1 MKYLIIT
8 LSVIILALGL
18 YCKSLKADLE
28 ISEQNNKI
36 LENSIK
42 VQDETI
48 SKLKDDY
55 SKIQSANSELNE
67 LYQNQMKRVQIQNA
81 INSFENNLKSKTA
94 ELTKSKTAEL
104 TKSETVSAVSN
115 AVSKSS
121 KECLVSDHKTKV
133 QYSIY
138 KCYKDPKCDILQ

>member
-8 LSVIILALGL
+8 FSVIILALGL

-28 ISEQNNKI
+28 VSEQNNKI

-67 LYQNQMKRVQIQNA
+67 LYNSQMKRFQIKDA
-81 INSFENNLKSKTA
+81 INSFENNLKSKSA
-94 ELTKSKTAEL
+94 EFVESKEST
-104 TKSETVSAVSN
+104 
-115 AVSKSS
+115 KSS
-121 KECLVSDHKTKV
+121 KECLVSEHKTKV

>member
-8 LSVIILALGL
+8 FSVLILALGL

-67 LYQNQMKRVQIQNA
+67 LYNSQMKRFQIHDA

-94 ELTKSKTAEL
+94 ELVETKES
-104 TKSETVSAVSN
+104 
-115 AVSKSS
+115 SKSS
-121 KECLVSDHKTKV
+121 KECLVSEHKTKV

>member
-8 LSVIILALGL
+8 FSVLILILGL
-18 YCKSLKADLE
+18 YCKSLKSDLE

-67 LYQNQMKRVQIQNA
+67 LYQNQMKRVQIHDA
-81 INSFENNLKSKTA
+81 INSFENNLKSKT
-94 ELTKSKTAEL
+94 
-104 TKSETVSAVSN
+104 VSAVSN
-115 AVSKSS
+115 TVSKSS
-121 KECLVSDHKTKV
+121 KECLVSEHKTKV

-138 KCYKDPKCDILQ
+138 ECYKNPKCDILQ

>member
-1 MKYLIIT
+1 MKYIIIA
-8 LSVIILALGL
+8 LSVTIMVLGF
-18 YCKSLKADLE
+18 YCKSLKSDLE

-48 SKLKDDY
+48 SKLKTDY

-67 LYQNQMKRVQIQNA
+67 LYQNQMKRFQIQNA
-81 INSFENNLKSKTA
+81 ISSFENNLKSKTA
-94 ELTKSKTAEL
+94 ELTKS
-104 TKSETVSAVSN
+104 
-115 AVSKSS
+115 SKSS
-121 KECLVSDHKTKV
+121 KECLVSEHKTKV

>member
-1 MKYLIIT
+1 MKYLIVT
-8 LSVIILALGL
+8 FSVVILILGL
-18 YCKSLKADLE
+18 YCKSLKSDLE

-94 ELTKSKTAEL
+94 ELTKS
-104 TKSETVSAVSN
+104 
-115 AVSKSS
+115 SKSS
-121 KECLVSDHKTKV
+121 KECLVPEHKTKV

-138 KCYKDPKCDILQ
+138 KCYKDSKCDILQ

>member
-1 MKYLIIT
+1 MKYIIIA
-8 LSVIILALGL
+8 LSVTIMVLGF

-42 VQDETI
+42 VQSETI
-48 SKLKDDY
+48 SKLKTDY

-67 LYQNQMKRVQIQNA
+67 LYQNQMKRFQIQNA

-94 ELTKSKTAEL
+94 ELTKS
-104 TKSETVSAVSN
+104 
-115 AVSKSS
+115 SKSS
-121 KECLVSDHKTKV
+121 KECLVSEHKTKV

>member
-1 MKYLIIT
+1 MKYLIIVF
-8 LSVIILALGL
+8 SVVILALGL

-67 LYQNQMKRVQIQNA
+67 LYNSQMKRFQIHDA
-81 INSFENNLKSKTA
+81 INSFENNLKSKTV
-94 ELTKSKTAEL
+94 ESKE
-104 TKSETVSAVSN
+104 S
-115 AVSKSS
+115 SKSS
-121 KECLVSDHKTKV
+121 KECLVSERETKV

>member
-1 MKYLIIT
+1 MKYLIVT
-8 LSVIILALGL
+8 FSVVILILGL
-18 YCKSLKADLE
+18 YCKSLKSDLE

-36 LENSIK
+36 LENSLK

-67 LYQNQMKRVQIQNA
+67 LYKNQMKRFQIHDA

-94 ELTKSKTAEL
+94 ELTKS
-104 TKSETVSAVSN
+104 
-115 AVSKSS
+115 SKSS
-121 KECLVSDHKTKV
+121 KECLVSEHKTKV

>member
-8 LSVIILALGL
+8 FSVVILALGL

-67 LYQNQMKRVQIQNA
+67 LYNSQMKRFQIHDA
-81 INSFENNLKSKTA
+81 INSFENTLKTDSVKSK
-94 ELTKSKTAEL
+94 ES
-104 TKSETVSAVSN
+104 
-115 AVSKSS
+115 SKSS
-121 KECLVSDHKTKV
+121 KECLVPEHKTKV

>member
-8 LSVIILALGL
+8 FSVIILALGL

-28 ISEQNNKI
+28 VSEQNNKI

-67 LYQNQMKRVQIQNA
+67 LYNSQMKRFQIHDA
-81 INSFENNLKSKTA
+81 INSFENNLKSKSA
-94 ELTKSKTAEL
+94 ELVESKEST
-104 TKSETVSAVSN
+104 
-115 AVSKSS
+115 KSS
-121 KECLVSDHKTKV
+121 KECLVPEHKTKV

>member
-1 MKYLIIT
+1 MKYLIIAFSVVILI
-8 LSVIILALGL
+8 LSL
-18 YCKSLKADLE
+18 YCKSLKSDLE
-28 ISEQNNKI
+28 ISEQNNRL

-81 INSFENNLKSKTA
+81 INSFENNLKSKSA
-94 ELTKSKTAEL
+94 ELVESKEST
-104 TKSETVSAVSN
+104 
-115 AVSKSS
+115 KSS
-121 KECLVSDHKTKV
+121 KECLVSEHKTKV

>member
-1 MKYLIIT
+1 MKYLIVT
-8 LSVIILALGL
+8 FSVVILVLGL
-18 YCKSLKADLE
+18 YCKSLKTDLE

-67 LYQNQMKRVQIQNA
+67 LYKNQIKRVQIHNA
-81 INSFENNLKSKTA
+81 INSFENNLKSKTV
-94 ELTKSKTAEL
+94 S
-104 TKSETVSAVSN
+104 TVSN
-115 AVSKSS
+115 TVSKSS
-121 KECLVSDHKTKV
+121 KECLVSEHKTKV

-138 KCYKDPKCDILQ
+138 ECYKDPKCDILQ

>member
-1 MKYLIIT
+1 MKYLIIAF
-8 LSVIILALGL
+8 SVVILALGL

-67 LYQNQMKRVQIQNA
+67 LYNSQMKRFQIHDA
-81 INSFENNLKSKTA
+81 INSFENNLKSKSA
-94 ELTKSKTAEL
+94 ELVESKESTKT
-104 TKSETVSAVSN
+104 
-115 AVSKSS
+115 S
-121 KECLVSDHKTKV
+121 KECLVPEHKTKV

>member
-1 MKYLIIT
+1 MKYLIVT
-8 LSVIILALGL
+8 FSVVILILGL
-18 YCKSLKADLE
+18 YCKSLKSDLE

-67 LYQNQMKRVQIQNA
+67 LYKNQMKRFQIQNA
-81 INSFENNLKSKTA
+81 INSFENNLKS
-94 ELTKSKTAEL
+94 
-104 TKSETVSAVSN
+104 ETVSAVSS

-121 KECLVSDHKTKV
+121 KECLVSEHKTKV

-138 KCYKDPKCDILQ
+138 ECYKDPKCDILR

>member
-8 LSVIILALGL
+8 FSVIILALGL

-28 ISEQNNKI
+28 VSEQNNKI

-67 LYQNQMKRVQIQNA
+67 LYNSQMKRFQIKDA

-94 ELTKSKTAEL
+94 ELVESKEST
-104 TKSETVSAVSN
+104 
-115 AVSKSS
+115 KSS
-121 KECLVSDHKTKV
+121 KECLVSEHKTKV

>member
-8 LSVIILALGL
+8 FSVLILVLGL

-81 INSFENNLKSKTA
+81 INSFENNLKS
-94 ELTKSKTAEL
+94 
-104 TKSETVSAVSN
+104 ETVSTVSS

-121 KECLVSDHKTKV
+121 KECLVSEHKTKV

-138 KCYKDPKCDILQ
+138 ECYKDPKCDILR

>member
-8 LSVIILALGL
+8 FSVIILALGL

-28 ISEQNNKI
+28 VSEQNNKI

-67 LYQNQMKRVQIQNA
+67 LYNSQMKRFQIKDA

-94 ELTKSKTAEL
+94 KSAEL
-104 TKSETVSAVSN
+104 VESKES
-115 AVSKSS
+115 SKSS
-121 KECLVSDHKTKV
+121 KECLVSEHKTKV

>member
-1 MKYLIIT
+1 MKYLIVT
-8 LSVIILALGL
+8 FSVLILALGL

-81 INSFENNLKSKTA
+81 INSFENNLKS
-94 ELTKSKTAEL
+94 
-104 TKSETVSAVSN
+104 ETVSTVSN
-115 AVSKSS
+115 TVSKSS
-121 KECLVSDHKTKV
+121 KECLVSEHKTKV

-138 KCYKDPKCDILQ
+138 ECYKDPKCDILR

>member
-8 LSVIILALGL
+8 FSVLILALGL

-67 LYQNQMKRVQIQNA
+67 LYNSQMKRFQIQNA
-81 INSFENNLKSKTA
+81 INSFENNLKSKSA
-94 ELTKSKTAEL
+94 ELVESKEST
-104 TKSETVSAVSN
+104 
-115 AVSKSS
+115 KSS
-121 KECLVSDHKTKV
+121 KECLVTEPKKVKV
-133 QYSIY
+133 QYSID

>member
-8 LSVIILALGL
+8 FSVVILALGL

-28 ISEQNNKI
+28 VSEQNNKI

-67 LYQNQMKRVQIQNA
+67 LYNSQMKRFQIKDA
-81 INSFENNLKSKTA
+81 INSFENNLKSKSA
-94 ELTKSKTAEL
+94 ELVESKEST
-104 TKSETVSAVSN
+104 
-115 AVSKSS
+115 KSS
-121 KECLVSDHKTKV
+121 KECLVSEHKTKV

>member
-8 LSVIILALGL
+8 FSVVILILGL

-28 ISEQNNKI
+28 ISEQNNEI
-36 LENSIK
+36 LKNSLK

-67 LYQNQMKRVQIQNA
+67 LYNSQMKRFQIRDA
-81 INSFENNLKSKTA
+81 INSFENNLKSESA
-94 ELTKSKTAEL
+94 ELVESKEST
-104 TKSETVSAVSN
+104 
-115 AVSKSS
+115 KSS
-121 KECLVSDHKTKV
+121 KECLVTEPKKVKV

-138 KCYKDPKCDILQ
+138 ECYKDPKCDILQ

>member
-1 MKYLIIT
+1 MKYLIVT
-8 LSVIILALGL
+8 FSVVILILGL

-28 ISEQNNKI
+28 VSEQNNKI

-67 LYQNQMKRVQIQNA
+67 LYKNQMKRFQIHDA
-81 INSFENNLKSKTA
+81 INSFENNLKSKT
-94 ELTKSKTAEL
+94 
-104 TKSETVSAVSN
+104 VSAVSN
-115 AVSKSS
+115 EVSKSS
-121 KECLVSDHKTKV
+121 KECLVSEHKTKV

-138 KCYKDPKCDILQ
+138 KCYKDSKCDILQ

>member
-1 MKYLIIT
+1 MKYLIIAF
-8 LSVIILALGL
+8 SVVILALGL

-28 ISEQNNKI
+28 VSEQNNKI

-67 LYQNQMKRVQIQNA
+67 LYNSQMKRFQIKDA
-81 INSFENNLKSKTA
+81 INSFANNLKSKTA
-94 ELTKSKTAEL
+94 ELVESKEST
-104 TKSETVSAVSN
+104 
-115 AVSKSS
+115 KSS
-121 KECLVSDHKTKV
+121 KECLVSEHKTKV

-138 KCYKDPKCDILQ
+138 KCYKDSKCDILQ

>member
-8 LSVIILALGL
+8 FSVVILVLGL

-81 INSFENNLKSKTA
+81 INSFENNLKS
-94 ELTKSKTAEL
+94 
-104 TKSETVSAVSN
+104 ETVSTVSN
-115 AVSKSS
+115 TVSKSS
-121 KECLVSDHKTKV
+121 KECLVSEHKTKV

-138 KCYKDPKCDILQ
+138 ECYKDPKCDILR

>member
-8 LSVIILALGL
+8 FSVVILALGL

-28 ISEQNNKI
+28 VSEQNNKI
-36 LENSIK
+36 LENSLK

-67 LYQNQMKRVQIQNA
+67 LYKNQMKRFQIHDA
-81 INSFENNLKSKTA
+81 INSFENNLKSKTS
-94 ELTKSKTAEL
+94 ELTKS
-104 TKSETVSAVSN
+104 
-115 AVSKSS
+115 SKSS
-121 KECLVSDHKTKV
+121 KECLLPEHKTKV

>member
-8 LSVIILALGL
+8 FSVVILALGL

-67 LYQNQMKRVQIQNA
+67 LYNSQMKRFQIKDA
-81 INSFENNLKSKTA
+81 INSFENNLKSKST
-94 ELTKSKTAEL
+94 EFVESKEST
-104 TKSETVSAVSN
+104 
-115 AVSKSS
+115 KSS
-121 KECLVSDHKTKV
+121 KECLVSEHKTKV

>member
-1 MKYLIIT
+1 MKYLIVT
-8 LSVIILALGL
+8 FSVVILILGL
-18 YCKSLKADLE
+18 YCKSLKSDLE

-81 INSFENNLKSKTA
+81 INSFENNLKS
-94 ELTKSKTAEL
+94 
-104 TKSETVSAVSN
+104 ETVSTVSN
-115 AVSKSS
+115 TVSKSS
-121 KECLVSDHKTKV
+121 KECLVSEHKTKV

-138 KCYKDPKCDILQ
+138 ECYKDPKCDILR

>member
-8 LSVIILALGL
+8 FSVIILALGL
-18 YCKSLKADLE
+18 YCKSLKTDLE

-67 LYQNQMKRVQIQNA
+67 LYNSQMKRFQIKDA
-81 INSFENNLKSKTA
+81 INSFENNLKSKTS
-94 ELTKSKTAEL
+94 ELVESKEST
-104 TKSETVSAVSN
+104 
-115 AVSKSS
+115 KSS
-121 KECLVSDHKTKV
+121 KECLVSEHKTKV

>member
-1 MKYLIIT
+1 MKYLIIAF
-8 LSVIILALGL
+8 SVVILALGL

-28 ISEQNNKI
+28 VSEQNNKI

-67 LYQNQMKRVQIQNA
+67 LYKNQMKRFQIHDA
-81 INSFENNLKSKTA
+81 INSFENNLKSKSA
-94 ELTKSKTAEL
+94 ELVESKEST
-104 TKSETVSAVSN
+104 
-115 AVSKSS
+115 KSS
-121 KECLVSDHKTKV
+121 KECLVSEHKTKV

-138 KCYKDPKCDILQ
+138 KCYKDQKCDILQ

>member
-1 MKYLIIT
+1 MKYLIVT
-8 LSVIILALGL
+8 FSVVILALGL

-28 ISEQNNKI
+28 ISEQNNEI
-36 LENSIK
+36 LKNSLK

-81 INSFENNLKSKTA
+81 INSFENNLKS
-94 ELTKSKTAEL
+94 
-104 TKSETVSAVSN
+104 ETVST
-115 AVSKSS
+115 VSKSS
-121 KECLVSDHKTKV
+121 KECLVSEHKTKV

-138 KCYKDPKCDILQ
+138 ECYKDPKCDILR

>member
-1 MKYLIIT
+1 MKYLIVT
-8 LSVIILALGL
+8 FSVLILVLGL
-18 YCKSLKADLE
+18 YCKSLKSDLE

-81 INSFENNLKSKTA
+81 INSFENNLKSKT
-94 ELTKSKTAEL
+94 
-104 TKSETVSAVSN
+104 VSAVSN
-115 AVSKSS
+115 EVSKSS
-121 KECLVSDHKTKV
+121 KECLVPEHKTKV

-138 KCYKDPKCDILQ
+138 ECYKNPKCDILQ

>member
-8 LSVIILALGL
+8 FSVVILILGL
-18 YCKSLKADLE
+18 YCKSLKSDLE

-67 LYQNQMKRVQIQNA
+67 LYNSQMKRFQIQNA
-81 INSFENNLKSKTA
+81 INSFENNLKS
-94 ELTKSKTAEL
+94 
-104 TKSETVSAVSN
+104 ETVSTVSN
-115 AVSKSS
+115 SVSKSS
-121 KECLVSDHKTKV
+121 KECLVSEHKTKV

-138 KCYKDPKCDILQ
+138 ECYKDPKCDILR

>member
-8 LSVIILALGL
+8 FSVIILVLGL

-28 ISEQNNKI
+28 VSEQNNKI

-67 LYQNQMKRVQIQNA
+67 LYNSQMKRFQIKDA
-81 INSFENNLKSKTA
+81 INSFENNLKSKSA
-94 ELTKSKTAEL
+94 ELVESKEST
-104 TKSETVSAVSN
+104 
-115 AVSKSS
+115 KSS
-121 KECLVSDHKTKV
+121 KECLVSEHKTKV

>member
-1 MKYLIIT
+1 MKYLIIAF
-8 LSVIILALGL
+8 SVVILALGL

-36 LENSIK
+36 LENSLK

-67 LYQNQMKRVQIQNA
+67 LYKNQMKRFQIHDA
-81 INSFENNLKSKTA
+81 INSFENNLKSETA
-94 ELTKSKTAEL
+94 ELTKS
-104 TKSETVSAVSN
+104 
-115 AVSKSS
+115 SKSS
-121 KECLVSDHKTKV
+121 KECLVSEHKTKV

>member
-1 MKYLIIT
+1 MKYLIIVF
-8 LSVIILALGL
+8 SVVILALGL
-18 YCKSLKADLE
+18 YCKSLKSDLE

-67 LYQNQMKRVQIQNA
+67 LYNSQMKRFQIKDA
-81 INSFENNLKSKTA
+81 INSFENNLKSKSA
-94 ELTKSKTAEL
+94 EFVESKEST
-104 TKSETVSAVSN
+104 
-115 AVSKSS
+115 KSS
-121 KECLVSDHKTKV
+121 KECLVSEHKTKV

>member
-1 MKYLIIT
+1 MKYLIIVF
-8 LSVIILALGL
+8 SVVILALGL
-18 YCKSLKADLE
+18 YCKSLKSDLE

-67 LYQNQMKRVQIQNA
+67 LYNSQMKRFQIKDA

-94 ELTKSKTAEL
+94 ELVESKEST
-104 TKSETVSAVSN
+104 
-115 AVSKSS
+115 KSS
-121 KECLVSDHKTKV
+121 KECLVSEHKTKV

-138 KCYKDPKCDILQ
+138 KCYKDSKCDILQ

>member
-1 MKYLIIT
+1 MKYLIIV
-8 LSVIILALGL
+8 LSVAIFALGL

-28 ISEQNNKI
+28 VSEQNNKI

-67 LYQNQMKRVQIQNA
+67 LYNSQMKRFQIRDA
-81 INSFENNLKSKTA
+81 INSFENNLKSESA
-94 ELTKSKTAEL
+94 ELVESKEST
-104 TKSETVSAVSN
+104 
-115 AVSKSS
+115 KSS
-121 KECLVSDHKTKV
+121 KECLVTEPKKVKV

-138 KCYKDPKCDILQ
+138 ECYKDPKCDILQ